1 MWPPAYTVKKHKRAK
16 YVKFRASL
24 QHGLQIT
31 VPYRFNLNML
41 PGILDEHKDWIVGQL
56 AKLPQPLSELP
67 SEIVLSAINE
77 TWKVFYLKTSTVPR
91 IIKRPGNEI
100 VLMGD
105 TDNKPLCQRYL
116 VAWVKRYAKQILPLQ
131 LEQISQLAGLPYQ
144 GVRVKDQKTLW
155 GSCTANKM
163 INLNYK
169 LLFLPMKLMQ
179 HVLIH
184 ELCHTMHM
192 NHSSRFWAL
201 VQRFD
206 ACSDENKKLL
216 KKGDTYM
223 PGWLV

>member
-41 PGILDEHKDWIVGQL
+41 PGMLDEHKDWIVSQL
-56 AKLPQPLSELP
+56 AKLPQPLSGLP
-67 SEIVLSAINE
+67 TEIVLSAINE

-91 IIKRPGNEI
+91 MIKRPGNEI

-116 VAWVKRYAKQILPLQ
+116 VAWVKRYAKRILPLQ
-131 LEQISQLAGLPYQ
+131 LEQISQLAGLPYL

-169 LLFLPMKLMQ
+169 LLFLPEKLMQ

-184 ELCHTMHM
+184 ELCHTVHM
-192 NHSSRFWAL
+192 NHSSRFWGL

-206 ACSDENKKLL
+206 ACSEENRKLL
-216 KKGDTYM
+216 KKGDVYM
-223 PGWLV
+223 PGWLN